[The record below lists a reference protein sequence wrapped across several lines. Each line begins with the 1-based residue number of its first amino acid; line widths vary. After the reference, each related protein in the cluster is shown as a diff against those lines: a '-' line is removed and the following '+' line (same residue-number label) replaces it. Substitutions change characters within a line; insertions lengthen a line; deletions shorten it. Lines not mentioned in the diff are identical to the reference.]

1 MTTFTEPP
9 NTAKPVTEE
18 TPEKSAAATPT
29 AEENSL
35 AEPRSRR
42 WRRRAWSIARDLAIF
57 AAIVLAV
64 QTWRAR
70 DLVGR
75 GEPAPELDLFDL
87 DGRRHVLSSYEGKP
101 VLVHFWATWC
111 GVCRRE
117 FGALNTIHAGLDDDA
132 ILLTVVEDGD
142 DLEHVAAFAA
152 ERGLDY
158 PILLAEP
165 DTIESWRIDVFPT
178 NYFIGPDGNI
188 SQRQTGMATR
198 WGMRFRLWM
207 AGL

>member
-1 MTTFTEPP
+1 MTEENDGNGARPDPETE
-9 NTAKPVTEE
+9 AKPPEASPFAE
-18 TPEKSAAATPT
+18 TRAA
-29 AEENSL
+29 
-35 AEPRSRR
+35 R
-42 WRRRAWSIARDLAIF
+42 WRRRAFTIGRDLAIF
-57 AAIVLAV
+57 GAIVLAV

-87 DGRRHVLSSYEGKP
+87 DGRRQELTDYEGKA

-117 FGALNTIHAGLDDDA
+117 FGALNAIHEQLGDDA

-142 DLEHVAAFAA
+142 DIEHVADFAA
-152 ERGLDY
+152 ERGLEY
-158 PILLAEP
+158 PILLADPE
-165 DTIESWRIDVFPT
+165 TIERWRIDVFPT
-178 NYFIGPDGNI
+178 NYFIRPDGMI
-188 SQRQTGMATR
+188 AQRQTGMATR

-207 AGL
+207 SGL